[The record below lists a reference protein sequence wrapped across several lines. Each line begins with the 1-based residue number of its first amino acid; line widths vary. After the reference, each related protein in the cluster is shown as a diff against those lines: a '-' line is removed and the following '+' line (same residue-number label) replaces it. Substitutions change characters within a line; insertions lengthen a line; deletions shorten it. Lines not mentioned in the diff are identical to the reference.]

1 MQVLR
6 GTFYNEKVDVFS
18 LGIVIWELLSY
29 TPTIAIVTG
38 EGARQGPPTCV
49 PSPPRMAVHTPVLQ
63 ARAST

>member
-18 LGIVIWELLSY
+18 LGVVMWELLSY

-38 EGARQGPPTCV
+38 EGARHSPPTYV
-49 PSPPRMAVHTPVLQ
+49 PLPYV
-63 ARAST
+63 